1 MHSQPALTSNSLST
15 SNSSISTI
23 TLPASSSEAKMQYND
38 GTADIAHRYITT
50 CNAQSTSI
58 DIEFTIDIEF
68 IDFSTITLPASSSE
82 AKMQY
87 NDGTADIAHRYITT
101 CNAQSTSIDIE
112 FTIDIE

>member
-38 GTADIAHRYITT
+38 DTADIAHRYITT

-68 IDFSTITLPASSSE
+68 IDFDNHCQHHRAKRRCNTTTLL
-82 AKMQY
+82 
-87 NDGTADIAHRYITT
+87 TLH
-101 CNAQSTSIDIE
+101 IDISQRAMHCQPA
-112 FTIDIE
+112 